1 MKYVIAFL
9 FSVSF
14 ICSYGQD
21 IQYTNDELNLK
32 LDSIMKEANLLYRY
46 ERSSWVSTDL
56 AMANNKLKENFGG
69 FLTYKNKDSIKTIIL
84 DKEQKICIAEFIFTD
99 DLKKPTN
106 EIVSERKLTQQET
119 KLHEIKNAMIED
131 LSDPKYEI
139 TVPEGFSFNLILIPE
154 NDGYK
159 LYIITGT
166 SQTNVIPFGN
176 DYLFYTNKKGIIQ
189 SWKKFHSRLIP
200 QNTTAPNGGKVVQAM
215 HSHLRTTPL
224 ISATDICTFKL
235 YGGLYDINEFSVY
248 SPALGKS
255 LKYNLAKDKIEIIEK

>member
-1 MKYVIAFL
+1 MKYAIAFL
-9 FSVSF
+9 FSMTF

-21 IQYTNDELNLK
+21 IYYTNEELNLK
-32 LDSIMKEANLLYRY
+32 LDSIMKEANLLYKY

-84 DKEQKICIAEFIFTD
+84 DKEQKNCIAEFIFTD
-99 DLKKPTN
+99 DFKKPKI
-106 EIVSERKLTQQET
+106 EIVSERKLTRQET
-119 KLHEIKNAMIED
+119 TLQEIKNKMIEE

-139 TVPEGFSFNLILIPE
+139 TVPQGFSLNLILMPE
-154 NDGYK
+154 NRGYK

-166 SQTNVIPFGN
+166 SQANVIPFGN
-176 DYLFYTNKKGIIQ
+176 DYLFYTDKEGVIE
-189 SWKKFHSRLIP
+189 SWKRFHSRLIP

-255 LKYNLAKDKIEIIEK
+255 MKYNLAKDKIEIIEK